1 MTRGRRIVI
10 VVATVAVAA
19 AGVRAIQHY
28 RRGTGTPAAV
38 VGDTTSAP
46 QGQRVLVEVLN
57 SSGIIGLAKRA
68 TFLLRDRGFDVVG
81 FGNDPK
87 GRRSETVILDYTN
100 KPEAADRL
108 ARVLGG
114 AKIERGKDSLD
125 RGLDLTVKLGSGY
138 KPPVEAFHP

>member
-1 MTRGRRIVI
+1 MTRNRMLVLAAI
-10 VVATVAVAA
+10 VVVVGL
-19 AGVRAIQHY
+19 AGMLGARRWYAS
-28 RRGTGTPAAV
+28 RGTGV
-38 VGDTTSAP
+38 VLGDTTSAP

-57 SSGIIGLAKRA
+57 SSGIGGLARRA

-81 FGNDPK
+81 WGNDPR
-87 GRRSETVILDYTN
+87 GRRSQTVIIDYSN

-114 AKIERGKDSLD
+114 AQIERGKDSLD
-125 RGLDLTVKLGSGY
+125 RGIDLTVRLGSAY